1 MADES
6 PSSRVSMWLLVA
18 VVAATGYVGWQVVPL
33 SLRMDAIDRDR
44 LETNDRLQ
52 REIEKLRD
60 DFERARILAA
70 AESSASGQRGA
81 TREPAPTPAHSPVA
95 MPDTS
100 APSAAAAPTSG
111 AAAIR
116 VSPTNA
122 ETYFARRLLPEDAAI
137 ATLLV
142 ESIPVPEIARR
153 LHHSPAYIV
162 AKGIQIEK
170 QLSAVPDAPPDVQ
183 AALHAAVERAKAQR

>member
-33 SLRMDAIDRDR
+33 SRRMDAIDRDR

-60 DFERARILAA
+60 DFERARMLATSRTDGGA
-70 AESSASGQRGA
+70 PSAVE
-81 TREPAPTPAHSPVA
+81 REPAATRPSATTPAPSPGA
-95 MPDTS
+95 
-100 APSAAAAPTSG
+100 AGSAAATAP
-111 AAAIR
+111 AAGIR

-122 ETYFARRLLPEDAAI
+122 ETYFARRLLPEDASI

-142 ESIPVPEIARR
+142 DGLPVPEIARR
-153 LHHSPAYIV
+153 LRHSPAYIV

-170 QLSAVPDAPPDVQ
+170 QLSAAPDVPADVQ